1 MEQKRG
7 EGKQRF
13 YKGGKL
19 GQGVDALKRG
29 AGTPLGTMLIN
40 IEISSFIFY
49 WVRYMSSRELSFLF
63 NVYILIEKKNVY
75 LGIP

>member
-13 YKGGKL
+13 YKGGNL

-40 IEISSFIFY
+40 IEILSFIFY